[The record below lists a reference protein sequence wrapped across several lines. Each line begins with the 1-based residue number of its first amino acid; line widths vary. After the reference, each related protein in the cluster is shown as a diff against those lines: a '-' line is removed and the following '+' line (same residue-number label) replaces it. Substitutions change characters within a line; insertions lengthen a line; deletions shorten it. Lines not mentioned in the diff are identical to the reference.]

1 MVCIRMQLSPK
12 RTVVILSLGLC
23 CLVSAACSDLLK
35 NSDLLK
41 KPPSDEAVAAETR
54 AIACEW
60 KAADQYDDN
69 RYKTF
74 SEIAQRVLDA
84 CAVELRDARS
94 ASGSSP
100 DDTRTDKDEFNE
112 AIKIIENARY
122 RRLHPTLVQQE
133 DKNKDKNKSKKTTP
147 GYQPAGPH

>member
-1 MVCIRMQLSPK
+1 LVCIRMQLSPK
-12 RTVVILSLGLC
+12 RAVVILSLGLC

-41 KPPSDEAVAAETR
+41 KPPSDEAVAAEARVIT
-54 AIACEW
+54 CEW

-100 DDTRTDKDEFNE
+100 DWPAPGFTDTELGVLMEPEVDHGE
-112 AIKIIENARY
+112 AEVYAR
-122 RRLHPTLVQQE
+122 VQ
-133 DKNKDKNKSKKTTP
+133 
-147 GYQPAGPH
+147 A

>member
-1 MVCIRMQLSPK
+1 MTTELAATSQIRDK
-12 RTVVILSLGLC
+12 VAT
-23 CLVSAACSDLLK
+23 
-35 NSDLLK
+35 LK
-41 KPPSDEAVAAETR
+41 KPPSDEAVAAEARVIT
-54 AIACEW
+54 CEW

-84 CAVELRDARS
+84 CAVERRDARS

-112 AIKIIENARY
+112 AIKNIENARY
-122 RRLHPTLVQQE
+122 RRLHPTLFQQE
-133 DKNKDKNKSKKTTP
+133 DKNKDKDKDKNKSKKTTP
-147 GYQPAGPH
+147 GYQ

>member
-1 MVCIRMQLSPK
+1 MQLSLK
-12 RTVVILSLGLC
+12 RAVVILSLGLC

-41 KPPSDEAVAAETR
+41 KPPSDEAVAAEARVIT
-54 AIACEW
+54 CEW
-60 KAADQYDDN
+60 KAADEYDDN
-69 RYKTF
+69 RYETF

-100 DDTRTDKDEFNE
+100 DDTRTDKDEFKQ
-112 AIKIIENARY
+112 AIENIKNARY
-122 RRLHPTLVQQE
+122 RRLHPIQQE
-133 DKNKDKNKSKKTTP
+133 DKHKNKDKDKNKSKKTTP
-147 GYQPAGPH
+147 GYQ

>member
-1 MVCIRMQLSPK
+1 MQLSPK
-12 RTVVILSLGLC
+12 RAVVILSLGLC

-41 KPPSDEAVAAETR
+41 KPPSDEAVAAEARVIT
-54 AIACEW
+54 CEW
-60 KAADQYDDN
+60 KAADHYDDD

-100 DDTRTDKDEFNE
+100 RRYTD
-112 AIKIIENARY
+112 
-122 RRLHPTLVQQE
+122 
-133 DKNKDKNKSKKTTP
+133 
-147 GYQPAGPH
+147 